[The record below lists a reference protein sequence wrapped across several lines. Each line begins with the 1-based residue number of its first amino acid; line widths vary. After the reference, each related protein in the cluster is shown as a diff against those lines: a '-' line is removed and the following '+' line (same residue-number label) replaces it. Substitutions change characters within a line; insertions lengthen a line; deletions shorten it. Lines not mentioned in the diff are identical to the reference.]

1 MISMNTYNDDD
12 IYTEGQNYVCGQADG
27 TQFDDI
33 IFVGRKSM
41 NGKPVLVFKT
51 LSGGREL
58 KLNPSYLSFSLEK
71 DLDISEETEKET
83 E

>member
-1 MISMNTYNDDD
+1 MISMNTYNDDELY
-12 IYTEGQNYVCGQADG
+12 IEGQNYVCGQADG

-51 LSGGREL
+51 LIGEREL
-58 KLNPSYLSFSLEK
+58 KINPSYLSFSLEK
-71 DLDISEETEKET
+71 NLDISDKTQKET